1 MGKNKKEYRIK
12 LDQIYGNNKVWC
24 NNKTITGSKFYNM
37 LLTFFLYSI
46 PYILSIVFFIKLGP
60 LQLYINIIYIAISSL
75 FYIIHIY
82 SMIKGGCTDPGI
94 LPRQNS
100 DLYYTTN
107 RTNMRYKINGHMLKL
122 NYCYSCYIFRPPRTS
137 HCAVCDN
144 CVERFDHHCLWLG
157 TCVGKKNY
165 KYFYTLLGSLN
176 LNALFQICFCV
187 WVLLLEIKKIK
198 DKENKGYAFISVIGM
213 IILYNTLFMVIF
225 IGKLFVL
232 HTYLVFKGLTFYE
245 YSKEKMTVYPGGLN
259 PFNKYKFFSKKCI
272 LFRKNEKSYIL
283 DALEKMQKINND
295 IEINKHSKLKKKN
308 LQRRKKFY

>member
-107 RTNMRYKINGHMLKL
+107 RINMRYKINGHMLKL
-122 NYCYSCYIFRPPRTS
+122 NYCYSC
-137 HCAVCDN
+137 
-144 CVERFDHHCLWLG
+144 
-157 TCVGKKNY
+157 
-165 KYFYTLLGSLN
+165 
-176 LNALFQICFCV
+176 
-187 WVLLLEIKKIK
+187 
-198 DKENKGYAFISVIGM
+198 
-213 IILYNTLFMVIF
+213 
-225 IGKLFVL
+225 
-232 HTYLVFKGLTFYE
+232 
-245 YSKEKMTVYPGGLN
+245 
-259 PFNKYKFFSKKCI
+259 
-272 LFRKNEKSYIL
+272 
-283 DALEKMQKINND
+283 
-295 IEINKHSKLKKKN
+295 
-308 LQRRKKFY
+308 